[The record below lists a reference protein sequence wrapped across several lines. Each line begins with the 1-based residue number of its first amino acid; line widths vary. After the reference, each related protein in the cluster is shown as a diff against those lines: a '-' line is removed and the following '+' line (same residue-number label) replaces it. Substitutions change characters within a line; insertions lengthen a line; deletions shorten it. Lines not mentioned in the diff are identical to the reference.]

1 LQLSGE
7 KKMIDKIVKD
17 YWDDVEA
24 YDRLEYATELLHKWV
39 YGKVPRDLCPISGD
53 LPDHKCQQVCGKLW
67 PFTQNIKVIVTLCP
81 ERSDEYDLVS
91 TCPCNYLEWLDPKFI
106 NEKRYILINPAPL
119 TFDEIMGV
127 AKALLAEGE
136 RRLHESV

>member
-39 YGKVPRDLCPISGD
+39 YGKAPRDLSCPISGD
-53 LPDHKCQQVCGKLW
+53 LSDYKCQQVCGKLW
-67 PFTQNIKVIVTLCP
+67 PFTQNIKVIVTL
-81 ERSDEYDLVS
+81 SGEYDLVS
-91 TCPCNYLEWLDPKFI
+91 TCPCNYLEWLDPEFI

>member
-1 LQLSGE
+1 
-7 KKMIDKIVKD
+7 MIDKIVKD

-24 YDRLEYATELLHKWV
+24 YGRLEYATELLHKWV
-39 YGKVPRDLCPISGD
+39 YGKVHRDLSCPISGD
-53 LPDHKCQQVCGKLW
+53 LPDHKCQQVCRKLW
-67 PFTQNIKVIVTLCP
+67 PFTQSIKVIVTICSKL
-81 ERSDEYDLVS
+81 SGEYDLGS

>member
-1 LQLSGE
+1 
-7 KKMIDKIVKD
+7 MIDKIVKD

-24 YDRLEYATELLHKWV
+24 YDRLKYATELLREWV
-39 YGKVPRDLCPISGD
+39 YGEVPRDLSCPIFGD
-53 LPDHKCQQVCGKLW
+53 LSDLKCQQVCGKLW
-67 PFTQNIKVIVTLCP
+67 PFTQSNKIIVTL
-81 ERSDEYDLVS
+81 SGEYDLVS

-106 NEKRYILINPAPL
+106 NEKRYILINPASL

>member
-1 LQLSGE
+1 
-7 KKMIDKIVKD
+7 MIDKIVKD

-24 YDRLEYATELLHKWV
+24 YDRLEYATELLHRWV
-39 YGKVPRDLCPISGD
+39 CGKVPRDLSCPISDG
-53 LPDHKCQQVCGKLW
+53 LSDHKCQQVCRKLW
-67 PFTQNIKVIVTLCP
+67 PFTQSIKVIVTLCS
-81 ERSDEYDLVS
+81 ERSGEYDLGS
-91 TCPCNYLEWLDPKFI
+91 TCPCNYLERLEPKFI
-106 NEKRYILINPAPL
+106 KETRSRLINPAPL